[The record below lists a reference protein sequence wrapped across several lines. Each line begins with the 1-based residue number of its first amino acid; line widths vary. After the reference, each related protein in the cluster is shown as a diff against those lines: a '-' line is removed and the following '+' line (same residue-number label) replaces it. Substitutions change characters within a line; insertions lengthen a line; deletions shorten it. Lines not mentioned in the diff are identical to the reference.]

1 LFISAIKASWV
12 KRYLDNENSG
22 QWKIFLKNRLEKYGN
37 SLIFDCEID
46 EKLIKR
52 ISLNN
57 NFLNN
62 ILTSWIKIKDNLN
75 KDNIIVAKL
84 IIWNNKN
91 VTENKSTIFY
101 KDWFDR
107 GIQCFEHLF
116 DYRNN
121 TFYNFETFSYLYDIP
136 KNDFLKYFKIISAI
150 PPEIKLQLSID
161 GIILNSRTSLVENI
175 LKTKHVNKLLY
186 NNLQIAVDKPT
197 AEIKW
202 ESIFKDTNLSLEW
215 KLIYKNIYT
224 TTIDTILRNF
234 QYKLVMRILPTN
246 ALLYKYKYV
255 TSNICEQCN
264 CFEETIEHMF
274 WDCQITQ
281 NLLSNLNIFLANKNI
296 NIDYNKRDIMFGL
309 SSNSPYSC
317 MYNYLI
323 ILMKYFLFTMKIRK
337 IPPTFQLFLKYLQHR
352 IQIEKLIVINNNKID
367 THSKKYEILENIFK

>member
-1 LFISAIKASWV
+1 L
-12 KRYLDNENSG
+12 NS
-22 QWKIFLKNRLEKYGN
+22 
-37 SLIFDCEID
+37 
-46 EKLIKR
+46 
-52 ISLNN
+52 
-57 NFLNN
+57 
-62 ILTSWIKIKDNLN
+62 ILTSGIKINDNLN

-91 VTENKSTIFY
+91 VTENRSTIFY

-136 KNDFLKYFKIISAI
+136 KNDFFKYFKVISAI

-161 GIILNSRTSLVENI
+161 GIILNSRTSLVESI

-186 NNLQIAVDKPT
+186 NNLQIAVDKLT

-202 ESIFKDTNLSLEW
+202 ESIFIDTNLSLEW
-215 KLIYKNIYT
+215 KLIYKIIYT

-234 QYKLVMRILPTN
+234 QHKLVMRILPTN
-246 ALLYKYKYV
+246 ALLYKYV

-281 NLLSNLNIFLANKNI
+281 NLLLNLNIFLANKNI
-296 NIDYNKRDIMFGL
+296 NIDYKKIDIMFGL

-323 ILMKYFLFTMKIRK
+323 ILMKNLLFTMKIRK
-337 IPPTFQLFLKYLQHR
+337 IPPTFQLF
-352 IQIEKLIVINNNKID
+352 
-367 THSKKYEILENIFK
+367 F